1 MPPPPTPSTLEDAIK
16 IATAR
21 NIQAAEDL
29 AAAKIAF
36 AAAKVV
42 AATTLSVGYMTLTA
56 RTAAF
61 MATCTSSKL

>member
-29 AAAKIAF
+29 AAAKIFF

-42 AATTLSVGYMTLTA
+42 AATTLSVGT
-56 RTAAF
+56 
-61 MATCTSSKL
+61 